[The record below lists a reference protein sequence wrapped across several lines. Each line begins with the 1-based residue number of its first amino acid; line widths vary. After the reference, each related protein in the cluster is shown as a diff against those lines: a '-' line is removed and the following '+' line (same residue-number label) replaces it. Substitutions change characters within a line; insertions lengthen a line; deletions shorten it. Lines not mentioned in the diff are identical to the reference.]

1 MAKKKQS
8 KVAKK
13 KVPGKVTKK
22 KKKVTKKRAAAGKD
36 VTELKDLTKEPV
48 SAVQWVDRKNL
59 HPNDYNPNK
68 VAPPELELLIISILE
83 DGWTQPIV
91 VLPDMTIVDGFHRYT
106 VSGDKRLM
114 ARYAGFV
121 PIVMIKADPV
131 HRKMSTIRHN
141 RARGVHGVLPMAEIV
156 AGMLKDGVK
165 PEEIQQRLQMEDEE
179 VIRLADR
186 SGMRVRGAKNAEGFG
201 RSFGPPEP
209 PSKKK
214 AKKKRSK
221 K

>member
-13 KVPGKVTKK
+13 KAPGKVTEKK
-22 KKKVTKKRAAAGKD
+22 TTEKRASAKD

-48 SAVQWVDRKNL
+48 STVQWVDRKNL
-59 HPNDYNPNK
+59 RPNDYNPNR

-165 PEEIQQRLQMEDEE
+165 PEEIQQRLQMEEEE

-186 SGMRVRGAKNAEGFG
+186 SGMRVRGAKNATGFG

>member
-1 MAKKKQS
+1 MAKKTAKKKKQS

-13 KVPGKVTKK
+13 TTKK
-22 KKKVTKKRAAAGKD
+22 KATKKRASAKD
-36 VTELKDLTKEPV
+36 VTELKDLAKEPV
-48 SAVQWVDRKNL
+48 SSVQWVDRKNL

-121 PIVMIKADPV
+121 PIVMVKADPV

-141 RARGVHGVLPMAEIV
+141 RARGVHGVLPMAEII

-165 PEEIQQRLQMEDEE
+165 PEEIQRRLQMEDEE